1 MITGTLL
8 RPVLIAVVLTLTSAS
23 AKEAETG
30 NPGRGE
36 EYFLSREP
44 V

>member
-23 AKEAETG
+23 AKEAETD

-36 EYFLSREP
+36 RYFLSREP

>member
-1 MITGTLL
+1 MMTRTLL
-8 RPVLIAVVLTLTSAS
+8 RPALTVVLTLTSAS
-23 AKEAETG
+23 AKQAETS
-30 NPGRGE
+30 NPGCGG